1 MADPHDRTEDY
12 WARVREVAAAR
23 PELTPERR
31 DELAALVRQSR
42 LRRCAAAA

>member
-1 MADPHDRTEDY
+1 MADSPDRAEDY
-12 WARVREVAAAR
+12 WTLVREVAAAR